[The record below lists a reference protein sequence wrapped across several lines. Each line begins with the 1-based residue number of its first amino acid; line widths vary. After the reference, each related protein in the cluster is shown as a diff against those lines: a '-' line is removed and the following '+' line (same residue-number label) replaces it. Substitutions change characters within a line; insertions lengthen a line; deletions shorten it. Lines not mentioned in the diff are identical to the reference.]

1 MQSPAALPESPP
13 PSHPERPARGDWW
26 AVCLCAAW
34 CGTCGI
40 YRPLFDELARAHP
53 DVRFEWVDIEDES
66 DIAGDL
72 DVETF
77 PTLLIADGERALFW
91 GPCCP
96 RRPCWRGC
104 WPACRPQHRA
114 AQAQVARR
122 SKCLSACVPPAAR
135 SGLWVP
141 AAQLAPTTVLLL
153 FS

>member
-13 PSHPERPARGDWW
+13 PSHPERPAPSDWW

-77 PTLLIADGERALFW
+77 PTLLIADGERALFL
-91 GPCCP
+91 GPLL
-96 RRPCWRGC
+96 
-104 WPACRPQHRA
+104 PQAPVLARLLASLQAAAPGSAGPGGEAQQVFERVRA
-114 AQAQVARR
+114 ARGA
-122 SKCLSACVPPAAR
+122 
-135 SGLWVP
+135 
-141 AAQLAPTTVLLL
+141 
-153 FS
+153 

>member
-66 DIAGDL
+66 DISGDL

-77 PTLLIADGERALFW
+77 PTLLIADGERALFL
-91 GPCCP
+91 GPLL
-96 RRPCWRGC
+96 
-104 WPACRPQHRA
+104 PQAPVLARLLASLQAAAPGSAGPGGEAQQVFERVRA
-114 AQAQVARR
+114 ARGA
-122 SKCLSACVPPAAR
+122 
-135 SGLWVP
+135 
-141 AAQLAPTTVLLL
+141 
-153 FS
+153 

>member
-77 PTLLIADGERALFW
+77 PTLLIADGERALFL
-91 GPCCP
+91 GPLL
-96 RRPCWRGC
+96 
-104 WPACRPQHRA
+104 PQAPVLARLLASLQAAAPGSAGPGGEAQQVFKRVRA
-114 AQAQVARR
+114 ARGA
-122 SKCLSACVPPAAR
+122 
-135 SGLWVP
+135 
-141 AAQLAPTTVLLL
+141 
-153 FS
+153 

>member
-13 PSHPERPARGDWW
+13 PLHPERPARGDWW

-77 PTLLIADGERALFW
+77 PTLLIADGERALFL
-91 GPCCP
+91 GPLL
-96 RRPCWRGC
+96 
-104 WPACRPQHRA
+104 PQAPVLARLLASLQAAAPGSAGPGGEAQQVFERVRA
-114 AQAQVARR
+114 ARGA
-122 SKCLSACVPPAAR
+122 
-135 SGLWVP
+135 
-141 AAQLAPTTVLLL
+141 
-153 FS
+153 

>member
-77 PTLLIADGERALFW
+77 PTLLIADGERALFL
-91 GPCCP
+91 GPLL
-96 RRPCWRGC
+96 
-104 WPACRPQHRA
+104 PQAPVLARLLASLQAAAPGRAGPGGEAQQVFERVRA
-114 AQAQVARR
+114 ARGA
-122 SKCLSACVPPAAR
+122 
-135 SGLWVP
+135 
-141 AAQLAPTTVLLL
+141 
-153 FS
+153 

>member
-53 DVRFEWVDIEDES
+53 DVRFEWVDSEDES

-77 PTLLIADGERALFW
+77 PTLLIADGERALFL
-91 GPCCP
+91 GPLL
-96 RRPCWRGC
+96 
-104 WPACRPQHRA
+104 PQAPVLARLLASLQAAAPGSAGPGGEAQQVFERVRA
-114 AQAQVARR
+114 ARGA
-122 SKCLSACVPPAAR
+122 
-135 SGLWVP
+135 
-141 AAQLAPTTVLLL
+141 
-153 FS
+153 

>member
-77 PTLLIADGERALFW
+77 PTLLIADGERALVL
-91 GPCCP
+91 GPLL
-96 RRPCWRGC
+96 
-104 WPACRPQHRA
+104 PQAPVLARLLASLQAAAPGSAGPGGEAQQVFERVRA
-114 AQAQVARR
+114 ARGA
-122 SKCLSACVPPAAR
+122 
-135 SGLWVP
+135 
-141 AAQLAPTTVLLL
+141 
-153 FS
+153 

>member
-66 DIAGDL
+66 DISGDL

-77 PTLLIADGERALFW
+77 PTLLIADGERALFL

-96 RRPCWRGC
+96 RRPCWRGFGQL
-104 WPACRPQHRA
+104 AGRSTGQRRPRWEAQQVFERVRA
-114 AQAQVARR
+114 ARGA
-122 SKCLSACVPPAAR
+122 
-135 SGLWVP
+135 
-141 AAQLAPTTVLLL
+141 
-153 FS
+153 